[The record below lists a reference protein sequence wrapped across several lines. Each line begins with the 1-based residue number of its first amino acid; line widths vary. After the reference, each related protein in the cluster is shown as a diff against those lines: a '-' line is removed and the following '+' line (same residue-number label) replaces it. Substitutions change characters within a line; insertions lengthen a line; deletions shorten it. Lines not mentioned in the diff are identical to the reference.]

1 MEMSLIIFLVLIL
14 SIVLYYELRGY
25 GTNSE
30 FYTSLGVDMASIND
44 KYIIPIAILF
54 LLITTGGFTGN
65 NGLSGD
71 FGLDYCNDNDRTTTP
86 MAATSIDETE
96 RVLLHSNSFFACELG
111 HVNGVVDLGWIINTA
126 EVRGAPSEVN
136 PWYQAMILNH
146 ENYKSFVNGETY
158 EFSNF
163 HLSNLQ
169 SWVGAGQTSEYK
181 IGITLHSDTYFFVVD
196 RDYGTNPSGSE
207 FYTSIGG
214 KITGRDLFGPNSPT
228 GSTANPLYFYYVV
241 DLDYDTSGVVT
252 TN

>member
-1 MEMSLIIFLVLIL
+1 MEMSVLLVIFLVLIL
-14 SIVLYYELRGY
+14 SIALYYGL
-25 GTNSE
+25 
-30 FYTSLGVDMASIND
+30 LGVDMGSIND
-44 KYIIPIAILF
+44 DYVIPVAILF

-126 EVRGAPSEVN
+126 EVGAPSEVN
-136 PWYQAMILNH
+136 PWWQVMILNH
-146 ENYKSFVNGETY
+146 ENYKNFVNGETY
-158 EFSNF
+158 GFSNF

-169 SWVGAGQTSEYK
+169 SSVGAGQTSEYK
-181 IGITLHSDTYFFVVD
+181 VGITLHSDTYFFVVD
-196 RDYGTNPSGSE
+196 RGYDETQRG
-207 FYTSIGG
+207 
-214 KITGRDLFGPNSPT
+214 LVGPNSPT
-228 GSTANPLYFYYVV
+228 SSTTNPLYFYYVV
-241 DLDYDTSGVVT
+241 DVDYDTSGVVT

>member
-1 MEMSLIIFLVLIL
+1 MEMSVLLIIFLVLIL
-14 SIVLYYELRGY
+14 SIVLYYGL
-25 GTNSE
+25 
-30 FYTSLGVDMASIND
+30 LGVDMASIND

-126 EVRGAPSEVN
+126 EVGAPSEVN
-136 PWYQAMILNH
+136 PWWQVMILNH
-146 ENYKSFVNGETY
+146 ENYKNFVNGETY
-158 EFSNF
+158 GFSNL

-169 SWVGAGQTSEYK
+169 SSVGAGQTSEYK
-181 IGITLHSDTYFFVVD
+181 VGITLHSDTYFFVVD
-196 RDYGTNPSGSE
+196 RGYDETQRG
-207 FYTSIGG
+207 
-214 KITGRDLFGPNSPT
+214 LVGPNSPT
-228 GSTANPLYFYYVV
+228 SSTTNPLYFYYVV
-241 DLDYDTSGVVT
+241 DVDYDTSGVVT